1 MDLDLTGKIAEGSK
15 VWVVYGRKLANGHE
29 ATVTQVARKYGYLE
43 VSGTLQVIRFEL
55 ATGLSTHG
63 SKDNDFSAHRNER
76 GYEVFL
82 SHDDAEN
89 IYRERV
95 SRTLL
100 RSRLA
105 GSLWTAASAMPIE
118 MVERWLADIKFLDKQ
133 ARSRDK

>member
-1 MDLDLTGKIAEGSK
+1 MSLEGKITEGSK
-15 VWVVYGRKLANGHE
+15 VWVVYGKKLSNGSE
-29 ATVTQVARKYGYLE
+29 AIVTQVARKYGYLE
-43 VSGTLQVIRFEL
+43 VGEYRTVVRFDL
-55 ATGLSTHG
+55 STGLSTHG